1 MDKEELQER
10 KEEEESRSQQ
20 LRFIYTPGRKV
31 KLSSIITTFIEKIY
45 MNRKRDESVV

>member
-20 LRFIYTPGRKV
+20 LRFIYTAGRKV

-45 MNRKRDESVV
+45 VTRKRDESVV